1 MREDFARENVFR
13 SIIFCNFATEKSNYT
28 LLYIYKMKKL
38 FTFIAA
44 LGFFACNNISAQET
58 PTMGWSSWN
67 TFGIN
72 ISESTIKTQAAA
84 LRSKGLL
91 KVGYDHIN
99 IDDGYFGG
107 RDKTTGQL
115 LIHPTRFPNG
125 LEPVVKYIHALG
137 EKAGIYSDGGHNTC
151 GNYHGGDKIAQGVGL
166 YEHDQQDCDFFF
178 KELGFDFIKV
188 DFCGGVDYHNSEKL
202 NLDAETRYK
211 EIAQAIANTGRTD
224 VRMNVCRWDYPG
236 NWVHDIAASWRT
248 TGDINAS
255 WGSIKDILQQN
266 MYLSEYCYDGHYN
279 DMDMLEVGRGIGI
292 EEDKTHF
299 GMWCIMSSP
308 LLIGCNLTTL
318 DSRTLALLKNTELI
332 ALNQDPLCIQAYV
345 VQHKADTY
353 VLVKDLE
360 QLNGHVRAVA
370 LYNPTDKAVDMS
382 INFADL
388 DLGGTVE
395 VRDLFE
401 KKDLEPMTES
411 LSVNVPAHGTRIYKL
426 TAEQRFERLLYE
438 GEAAYLSE
446 YQEIFNNSWK
456 ETAVYESNSAASGG
470 MVAGWLGKKAS
481 NDLQWKHVYSDEGGE
496 YKLTIKFV
504 SGENRNMTVNLN
516 GQDVKTFTSC
526 NSGSWGAVGTKTLTV
541 NLEPGDNVI
550 RIYNKS
556 AWMPSIDCMTVSRT
570 DSMDRTVITGITGTK
585 VQMGGE
591 NSLNDKWYDLQ
602 GKEVNAPSNG
612 IYINN
617 GKKIL
622 KH

>member
-1 MREDFARENVFR
+1 
-13 SIIFCNFATEKSNYT
+13 
-28 LLYIYKMKKL
+28 
-38 FTFIAA
+38 
-44 LGFFACNNISAQET
+44 
-58 PTMGWSSWN
+58 MGWSSWN

-370 LYNPTDKAVDMS
+370 LYNPTDNAVDMS
-382 INFADL
+382 IKFADL

-481 NDLQWKHVYSDEGGE
+481 NDIQWKHVYSDEGGE

-570 DSMDRTVITGITGTK
+570 DSNDRTVITGITGTK